1 MATPQLI
8 NALNLSLIERGF
20 LSLDDPEALSGYF
33 LDQIR
38 HYPTVKSIEFAN
50 EKGEDVSVA
59 RDVFDTPL
67 VLGFSGKNTG
77 GDFRAFE
84 TDWSGRL
91 GKLVWELP
99 DFVPK
104 ENSWYKT
111 AVEARQPTWTPIYVW
126 PNGDLGIDAVRL
138 VKKDGEPMGV
148 LDTAITLNDVTD
160 FVAKIKKS
168 ANGRVYVLDGDGLIV
183 AGSHIPTP
191 YIEEKNSNDEAMV
204 RRMSPD
210 DSSDPLLQKV
220 VSNIKEQL
228 EGISPERQMRFSLN
242 NTTYLSFARPFRDQ
256 YGLSWTLISV
266 APLSDFTSELAKNNM
281 TTLLLITLATIFAI
295 FLSFILAK
303 AITSPLARLLS
314 AVEGFAKENI
324 IPKPIRSRI
333 VEIRALG
340 DAFYKMAIAKRQ
352 VDKAKTEF
360 VYLASHQ
367 LRTPL
372 TAMNWYSE
380 LLGGNIP
387 RKAQL
392 SYASEVRTAV
402 KRMVSLI
409 NALLDVSRLE
419 MGTFEGS
426 EEKVDLEKA
435 AKNVLKEV
443 APLVKAKKLNLKE
456 KYADLQEIK
465 IDPKLL
471 RIIFLNIISNAVKY
485 TPKGGWIS
493 LEVSRRSAGD
503 EVGGRVLPKEC
514 FLIAIADSGIGI
526 PDDQKAKVF
535 SKFYRAENA
544 KAVDQEGSG
553 LGLYFVKLVTDRLG
567 ADIWFSSVEGKGTV
581 FYVSLPLQ

>member
-1 MATPQLI
+1 MANNKNGGLKVHLTTVFLVSLITIVLLFSGIVGYLAYRNSLKAIDILASDIFFQTGEHLESELGHFMATPQLI

-204 RRMSPD
+204 RRMSPM
-210 DSSDPLLQKV
+210 KRFAG
-220 VSNIKEQL
+220 QL
-228 EGISPERQMRFSLN
+228 GR
-242 NTTYLSFARPFRDQ
+242 A
-256 YGLSWTLISV
+256 
-266 APLSDFTSELAKNNM
+266 A
-281 TTLLLITLATIFAI
+281 
-295 FLSFILAK
+295 
-303 AITSPLARLLS
+303 S
-314 AVEGFAKENI
+314 AA
-324 IPKPIRSRI
+324 
-333 VEIRALG
+333 
-340 DAFYKMAIAKRQ
+340 
-352 VDKAKTEF
+352 
-360 VYLASHQ
+360 
-367 LRTPL
+367 
-372 TAMNWYSE
+372 
-380 LLGGNIP
+380 
-387 RKAQL
+387 
-392 SYASEVRTAV
+392 
-402 KRMVSLI
+402 
-409 NALLDVSRLE
+409 
-419 MGTFEGS
+419 
-426 EEKVDLEKA
+426 
-435 AKNVLKEV
+435 
-443 APLVKAKKLNLKE
+443 
-456 KYADLQEIK
+456 
-465 IDPKLL
+465 
-471 RIIFLNIISNAVKY
+471 
-485 TPKGGWIS
+485 
-493 LEVSRRSAGD
+493 
-503 EVGGRVLPKEC
+503 
-514 FLIAIADSGIGI
+514 
-526 PDDQKAKVF
+526 
-535 SKFYRAENA
+535 
-544 KAVDQEGSG
+544 
-553 LGLYFVKLVTDRLG
+553 
-567 ADIWFSSVEGKGTV
+567 
-581 FYVSLPLQ
+581 